1 MLADAFAAA
10 DDAKAARLL
19 QLQARKVLRE
29 RGPLKRPD
37 PVPLGRSDEAAD
49 EDRLM
54 EIALEAGADDI
65 QEDETNFEILSAPE
79 NFEKVNNALQ
89 TAQIPV
95 VSAEVAMVPQTWIK
109 LTGSDAQKILKLVEA
124 LEDHDDVQ
132 HVWAN
137 FDIEE
142 EELVR
147 LAG

>member
-1 MLADAFAAA
+1 MFHKKGTIVVDKKSASEE
-10 DDAKAARLL
+10 K
-19 QLQARKVLRE
+19 
-29 RGPLKRPD
+29 
-37 PVPLGRSDEAAD
+37 
-49 EDRLM
+49 LM

-65 QEDETNFEILSAPE
+65 QEDETNFEILTAPE

-89 TAQIPV
+89 SAQIPS